1 MYNLLRAEFY
11 KLWRKKSF
19 WGVTGFSII
28 LGTILMLDRKGLNSA
43 EDLFYASLYCTPVLY
58 LVIIIFCAL
67 HVGEEFENRSIQAY
81 LCAGHNRDC
90 VLIAKAVSYLTAC
103 MIILTSPLLT
113 ALLTGVLLFGWNRT
127 VLPEQLL
134 SQAVLILIGICA
146 MGGLPFMLAFV
157 FRDMGKTLAVPMTLF
172 FLMIVALNGNR
183 AIWDFL
189 PMGQLRL
196 LSMERTAAS
205 MGGWF
210 LVDGIWLVGCFWA
223 AWLVFSHSELK

>member
-19 WGVTGFSII
+19 WGVTGFSVI
-28 LGTILMLDRKGLNSA
+28 LGTILMLDRKGLDSA
-43 EDLFYASLYCTPVLY
+43 EDLFYASLYSTPVLY

-67 HVGEEFENRSIQAY
+67 HVGEEFENRSIRTY
-81 LCAGHNRDC
+81 LCAGHGRGS

-103 MIILTSPLLT
+103 IIILTAPLVT
-113 ALLTGVLLFGWNRT
+113 ALLAGALLFGWSRT

-134 SQAVLILIGICA
+134 SQAVLILLGICA

-157 FRDMGKTLAVPMTLF
+157 FRDVGKTLAVPMTLF

-183 AIWDFL
+183 AIWEFL

-196 LSMERTAAS
+196 LSMERAAPS
-205 MGGWF
+205 MGGW
-210 LVDGIWLVGCFWA
+210 LLIDGIWLGVCLWA
-223 AWLVFSHSELK
+223 AWLVFLHTELK